1 MNGLQRQAIG
11 KAVQLGLLAALMG
24 LLAACSALQLSAQP
38 ARPVPGGD
46 VQRGAAAIRAYGCGS
61 CHNIPG
67 VAGADSM
74 AGPPLDDWADRQYIS
89 GKLPNQP
96 ELLIQWVRFP
106 QAIEPGGAMPN
117 LDVTEQDARD
127 ISAYLFTLAG
137 D

>member
-1 MNGLQRQAIG
+1 MNGLQRQTIQ
-11 KAVQLGLLAALMG
+11 KMVQVGLMVALMA
-24 LLAACSALQLSAQP
+24 LLAACSSLQLSAEPVQV
-38 ARPVPGGD
+38 VPGGD
-46 VQRGAAAIRAYGCGS
+46 PQRGAVAIQAYGCSS

-74 AGPPLDDWADRQYIS
+74 VGPPLDHWADRHYIS

-96 ELLIQWVRFP
+96 EFLIQWVRFP

-117 LDVTEQDARD
+117 MDVTEQDARD
-127 ISAYLFTLAG
+127 IAAYLFTLTR